1 MNGSVIEMKM
11 MSPPCIRCSRIGFIR
26 NPRILSETNQQT
38 PSAATYTI
46 AIRNS
51 LDRSSSRCSRKV
63 MPRSVFGVVS
73 CIGGRSRS
81 LGRGLRGGRGGS
93 RRRRRGTRR
102 SARGVELAQP
112 LQERAPGERRRRAD
126 GGRDRLRRVLDLLEL
141 DLALEARAEVL
152 RRLPELRR
160 RLAEHPPDLGELAR
174 PEQQQGQSEDEDE
187 LGAAYGAEHARRL
200 SDAGR
205 SVKERPADPAFH
217 CRSRA

>member
-26 NPRILSETNQQT
+26 KPRILSETNQQT
-38 PSAATYTI
+38 ASAATYTI

-73 CIGGRSRS
+73 CIGGRSRG
-81 LGRGLRGGRGGS
+81 LRRGLRGGRGGS
-93 RRRRRGTRR
+93 R
-102 SARGVELAQP
+102 ARGLDLAQP
-112 LQERAPGERRRRAD
+112 LHERAPGEGRRRAD

-141 DLALEARAEVL
+141 HLALETRAEVL

-174 PEQQQGQSEDEDE
+174 PEQQQGQNEDENE

-200 SDAGR
+200 SEPRR
-205 SVKERPADPAFH
+205 SVKERPADPAFR
-217 CRSRA
+217 CRSDSVTL